1 MPLLPIITIVH
12 ALITT
17 VVSEIEVFLTA
28 DLTAALVTVVSIVVL
43 GIAGLITSVMADLIA
58 LVTQD
63 LEAEDSLAAADL
75 DRAI

>member
-28 DLTAALVTVVSIVVL
+28 DLTAALVT
-43 GIAGLITSVMADLIA
+43 
-58 LVTQD
+58 QD

-75 DRAI
+75 DQAI

>member
-1 MPLLPIITIVH
+1 MPLLPIIAIVH

-17 VVSEIEVFLTA
+17 VASEIEVFLTA

-58 LVTQD
+58 LVIQD

>member
-17 VVSEIEVFLTA
+17 VASEIEVFLTA